1 MQIWLINIL
10 TIKLSSANDNAG
22 NITSVKENGVQKL
35 SYTYDSIGQLTREN
49 NAYLGKTY
57 VYTYDLIGN
66 MTSKKTYAY
75 TTAATL
81 GTAQSTRS
89 STYSRDQ
96 LTSIGSTSIAYDG
109 AGNPQTWYGVLYTV
123 GWQGRNMTEA
133 SLGAGLDMS
142 YSYNADGLRTK
153 KDVDWPNL
161 QKNIEYYY
169 DANGRLV
176 YETIK
181 NAGGRNDKIIY
192 MYDGTGRLMGLAY
205 RDTPGATYN
214 YFYERNGQGE
224 IIGLF
229 NSNGTRVVEY
239 VYDAW
244 GKCTIVS
251 DTTGEKIGT
260 LNPMRYKDYYYDIET
275 GWYYLNSRYYDPD
288 AGRFISPDDIEYL
301 GADGSPNSYNRYAY
315 CGNNPVMYADPSG
328 HFWDTILDI
337 GSLIWGIIDIINDP
351 GDAGNWAALG
361 VDLVFTVIPFI
372 PGGAGQ
378 IIKAGNKIDNAVDV
392 ANAINKIDNINDIN
406 KVTMI
411 GRNMNRVQ
419 NTASILGKADHLYD
433 TWKGY
438 DKVMRISRPLAN
450 GISMAHNGGW
460 LLSKL
465 RQGYTVIDIGV
476 TTMHRGL
483 KTYGL
488 WYGTERFV
496 SVVWKTRNVWKIP
509 VNYYW

>member
-1 MQIWLINIL
+1 M
-10 TIKLSSANDNAG
+10 
-22 NITSVKENGVQKL
+22 
-35 SYTYDSIGQLTREN
+35 
-49 NAYLGKTY
+49 
-57 VYTYDLIGN
+57 
-66 MTSKKTYAY
+66 
-75 TTAATL
+75 
-81 GTAQSTRS
+81 
-89 STYSRDQ
+89 
-96 LTSIGSTSIAYDG
+96 
-109 AGNPQTWYGVLYTV
+109 
-123 GWQGRNMTEA
+123 
-133 SLGAGLDMS
+133 
-142 YSYNADGLRTK
+142 
-153 KDVDWPNL
+153 
-161 QKNIEYYY
+161 
-169 DANGRLV
+169 
-176 YETIK
+176 
-181 NAGGRNDKIIY
+181 
-192 MYDGTGRLMGLAY
+192 
-205 RDTPGATYN
+205 
-214 YFYERNGQGE
+214 
-224 IIGLF
+224 
-229 NSNGTRVVEY
+229 
-239 VYDAW
+239 
-244 GKCTIVS
+244 
-251 DTTGEKIGT
+251 
-260 LNPMRYKDYYYDIET
+260 
-275 GWYYLNSRYYDPD
+275 
-288 AGRFISPDDIEYL
+288 
-301 GADGSPNSYNRYAY
+301 
-315 CGNNPVMYADPSG
+315 
-328 HFWDTILDI
+328 
-337 GSLIWGIIDIINDP
+337 
-351 GDAGNWAALG
+351 
-361 VDLVFTVIPFI
+361 VFTVIPFI